1 MEGRWPDTYS
11 TPYPADIREEG
22 ANWRWLSLW
31 EQENPR
37 PEPSEDLTDYE
48 HWYSL
53 RRALMD
59 RIWVAWSFPQ
69 FKVFDWSEDHVSI
82 LRDLIRSHV
91 CSVCGRSD
99 DPGCT
104 LGC

>member
-1 MEGRWPDTYS
+1 MQGREPDRYF
-11 TPYPADIREEG
+11 TPEPRDVRG
-22 ANWRWLSLW
+22 GDPNWDWLDLW

-37 PEPSEDLTDYE
+37 PDSLGEDWDYWWQE
-48 HWYSL
+48 RMKMS
-53 RRALMD
+53 D

-69 FKVFDWSEDHVSI
+69 FKVFDWSEDHVKI

-99 DPGCT
+99 DPGCWT
-104 LGC
+104 GC